1 MAKFYE
7 DDAADFVNVDDFGF
21 AVTSGS
27 TSFAAIFEYAYGEQF
42 GFGDREI
49 PTLTATTS
57 SVSAIAADDT
67 VTVPADA
74 ISASGSSKDFKVLV
88 KKPDN
93 SGMTILLLESA

>member
-7 DDAADFVNVDDFGF
+7 DDAASLVSVDDFAF
-21 AVTSGS
+21 TVTSGA

-57 SVSAIAADDT
+57 SVSAISADDT

-74 ISASGSSKDFKVLV
+74 IPTSGSSKDFKVMV

-93 SGMTILLLESA
+93 SGMTVLLLESA

>member
-7 DDAADFVNVDDFGF
+7 DDAAEMVSVDDFGF
-21 AVTSGS
+21 TMTSGS
-27 TSFAAIFEYAYGEQF
+27 TSFAAIFEYAYGEAF

-57 SVSAIAADDT
+57 SVSAISADDT

-74 ISASGSSKDFKVLV
+74 IPTSSSSKNFTVII